1 MYYKWSERRCMV
13 QKLYKR
19 TEIIEMKRWMIGLL
33 MLCSGFILS
42 SLSAQ
47 EDAVL
52 FTIDKEPVTVS
63 EFKYIYEKNNR
74 DKALYDKES
83 LEEYL
88 DLYINFKLKVHR
100 AKELKMHEKESYKQ
114 ELEGYRRQLADSYV
128 IDREVN
134 DQLVEQIY
142 ERKKSDIKLSHILVS
157 VKRKTSEAQK
167 QEALDKVAK
176 IQEALDK
183 GTPFE
188 EVAKNMSEDIGSAQI
203 GGDIGFMTAALP
215 DGYVEL
221 EDAMYSTAVGT
232 HTGPIRT
239 DMGYHWVKVDEVRP
253 ARGKMEVAQILIRK
267 KRNGRIVKDALTAI
281 DTFYS
286 KLQKNPEIFETIVK
300 TSSHDEKTKNKKG
313 YLGYIGIGQ
322 FEKSFE
328 DAAFALT
335 EDGQFSMPVETSI
348 GYHIIKR
355 ISKRSPDSKDQIRA
369 KIKGK
374 LNSGERFDLQKI
386 KVIEQVQTEA
396 GFKQNVEALNKFIE
410 PLGGEFFDFDWQI
423 PSYPEIELFNYG
435 SRVTTLASFA
445 EYVKKNNKIR
455 IRGKENG
462 IDETVQELYQN
473 YIGDEAIAYIEG
485 QLEERYVEFKNLL
498 REYEEG
504 ILLFEITKNEVWDK
518 ASQDTAGLSRYYL
531 NNQNKYIW
539 EPRADISTYSI
550 RTTMNNVVNEI
561 LTYSKEHNPE
571 EVLSRFNMEE
581 KELVMHE
588 QAKVERSSELAKG
601 LFFKKGAN
609 SKPRI
614 NGGLKISTFKKVEE
628 IYPASKKTLKE
639 SRGYVISDFQD
650 QLEKDWISMLKNK
663 YDISIKKKVL
673 KGLISKS

>member
-1 MYYKWSERRCMV
+1 MV
-13 QKLYKR
+13 QKLYNR
-19 TEIIEMKRWMIGLL
+19 TEKIEMERWFKGLL
-33 MLCSGFILS
+33 ILCSVVILS

-52 FTIDKEPVTVS
+52 FTIDKEPITVS

-134 DQLVEQIY
+134 DQLVDQIY
-142 ERKKSDIKLSHILVS
+142 ERKKTDIMLKHILVS
-157 VKRKTSEAQK
+157 VKRKTSDTQ
-167 QEALDKVAK
+167 QENALTRVAK
-176 IQEALDK
+176 IQEALDN

-203 GGDIGFMTAALP
+203 GGDIGYMTAALP

-221 EDAMYSTAVGT
+221 EHAMYATEVGT
-232 HTGPIRT
+232 YTGPIRT
-239 DMGYHWVKVDEVRP
+239 DMGYHWVKVDEIRP
-253 ARGKMEVAQILIRK
+253 ARGKVEIAQLLIRK
-267 KRNGRIVKDALTAI
+267 KRNGRIVKDARTAI

-286 KLQKNPEIFETIVK
+286 KLQKYPNLFEKMVK

-313 YLGYIGIGQ
+313 YIGYIGIGQ
-322 FEKSFE
+322 YEKAFE

-335 EDGQFSMPVETSI
+335 EDNHYSKPVETSI

-355 ISKRSPDSKDQIRA
+355 ISKKNPESKDQIRA

-374 LNSGERFDLQKI
+374 LNSGERFDLQKV
-386 KVIEQVQTEA
+386 KVIQDIQKEA
-396 GFKQNVEALNKFIE
+396 GFLQDKEALAIFNDS
-410 PLGGEFFDFDWQI
+410 LDLDFFDFDWS
-423 PSYPEIELFNYG
+423 PPLYDENELFNYG
-435 SRVTTLASFA
+435 NNVATLNSFGA
-445 EYVKKNNKIR
+445 YVKKNNKIR
-455 IRGKENG
+455 IRGREKG
-462 IDETVQELYQN
+462 IEKTVNELYQN
-473 YIGDEAIAYIEG
+473 YVGNEAIAYIEG
-485 QLEERYVEFKNLL
+485 QLEERYIEFKNLL

-504 ILLFEITKNEVWDK
+504 ILLFEITKNKVWDK
-518 ASQDTAGLSRYYL
+518 ASQDTLGLKRFYA

-550 RTTMNNVVNEI
+550 RTILNNVLNDIVN
-561 LTYSKEHNPE
+561 YSKEHSPD
-571 EVLSRFNMEE
+571 EVLSRFNIED

-588 QAKVERSSELAKG
+588 VAKVERSSQLSKG
-601 LFFKKGAN
+601 LYFKKGTT
-609 SKPRI
+609 SKPRV
-614 NGGLKISTFKKVEE
+614 NSTLKISTFKKVEE

-650 QLEKDWISMLKNK
+650 QLEKDWISMLRDK
-663 YDISIKKKVL
+663 YNISIKKKVL
-673 KGLISKS
+673 KGLIAKS